1 MTSSRDHQFSIT
13 QFRIFRLFLNHWGTY
28 SKRINWLALVKNTD
42 HRLILLVIGIYQL
55 CKYLNEG
62 TLFCL
67 KKWAK
72 RIGISDRGVSKL
84 VIRSHEFT
92 TINQTFSF
100 SRLDPFKQNKVST
113 YSVSKTNA
121 GLKLMCTKWR
131 NFQRIS
137 FYIHFWQMT
146 TVVSTCLEKWEFLK
160 FVIIWKAET
169 WLQTQKSEHCTSLH
183 CTALHYSATGISD
196 LHQGKTSTVRSSPL
210 TTIVTPHLFYGLLVT
225 MNKMNKMN

>member
-1 MTSSRDHQFSIT
+1 M
-13 QFRIFRLFLNHWGTY
+13 
-28 SKRINWLALVKNTD
+28 
-42 HRLILLVIGIYQL
+42 IGIYQL

-183 CTALHYSATGISD
+183 CTALQCNRYKRPAPG
-196 LHQGKTSTVRSSPL
+196 QNFNSPQLPPNYYCYPSFVLWTFGDHEQNEQNEL
-210 TTIVTPHLFYGLLVT
+210 TTFANYYTTY
-225 MNKMNKMN
+225 